1 MARGRLW
8 QQTRAV
14 WRSSCRRGYASHPP
28 KARLN
33 VPTDFSSTPLLN
45 HSAKSALANKELSE
59 DVRNGTTSRIN
70 LFQAIN
76 AALSHALRTDQ
87 RVLLFGEDVAFGGVF
102 RCSMN
107 LANEFGDERVFNT
120 PLSEQGIAGFAIG
133 AAMEGMRPVAEIQF
147 ADYVF
152 PAFDQIVNE
161 AAKCRYRA
169 GSNSEQSCGGLVFRM
184 PMGGVGHG
192 ALYHSQS
199 PESLFTHVPG
209 MRVVIPRSPTQAKGL
224 LLGAIASNDPVI
236 FMEPKILYRAAVEH
250 VPAEAYTLPLS
261 TAEILKEGEDVTI
274 ISYGAPLYTCQSAL
288 TAAEKDF
295 KCSVE
300 LIDLRTVY
308 PWDRETV
315 MKSVNKTGR
324 CIIVHES
331 MVNAGVGAEVA
342 ATVQEGCFLRL
353 EAPVQR
359 VAGWSTHPGL
369 AYERFNIPDV
379 ARVYDSIRTVL
390 EY

>member
-1 MARGRLW
+1 M
-8 QQTRAV
+8 
-14 WRSSCRRGYASHPP
+14 
-28 KARLN
+28 
-33 VPTDFSSTPLLN
+33 PTDYSSTPLLH
-45 HSAKSALANKELSE
+45 HSAKSALANRELPE
-59 DVRNGTTSRIN
+59 EARNGTTSRIN

-76 AALSHALRTDQ
+76 SALAHALRSDQ

-107 LANEFGDERVFNT
+107 LATEFGDERVFNT
-120 PLSEQGIAGFAIG
+120 PLSEQGIVGFAIG
-133 AAMEGMRPVAEIQF
+133 AAMEGMRPVAEVQF
-147 ADYVF
+147 ADYVY

-169 GSNSEQSCGGLVFRM
+169 GSNGDTQSCGGLVIRM
-184 PMGGVGHG
+184 PSGGVGHG

-209 MRVVIPRSPTQAKGL
+209 MRVVVPRSPTQAKGL
-224 LLGAIASNDPVI
+224 LLGAIACNDPVI

-250 VPAEAYTLPLS
+250 VPAEPYTLPLS
-261 TAEILKEGEDVTI
+261 TAEVLKQGKDVTI
-274 ISYGAPLYTCQSAL
+274 VSYGTPLYTCQSAL
-288 TAAEKDF
+288 EAAERDL

-308 PWDRETV
+308 PWDRQTV
-315 MKSVNKTGR
+315 MDSVRKTGR
-324 CIIVHES
+324 CIVVHES

-369 AYERFNIPDV
+369 AYEKFNLPDV
-379 ARVYDSIRTVL
+379 ARVYDAIKTAL
-390 EY
+390 DY